1 MKMLLHA
8 CCAPCSLEPTRIL
21 LEHGTDITVYFSN
34 SNIAPKAEYDKRL
47 AELRTFASD
56 IGLRL
61 IEGEFDPDAWENT
74 AGVIGEGLAAE
85 CNINDFSRD
94 VETVA
99 ELLDDEHRQ
108 ERCRACYRQR
118 LEESARAAVDG
129 GFDTLSTTLAVSP
142 YQFTEVIREELDR
155 VCAHYG
161 LTPYFEDWRPFYD
174 NATAR
179 SREMG
184 MYRQNYCG
192 CRFSIAEGR
201 ATREFIKHRNAQK
214 KAQERAAH
222 ADEIAAAE
230 AKRKE
235 RAAERSAYNKKQERK
250 RAVLKALREQRNAS
264 SEEYTN
270 HKETNRE
277 NQ

>member
-21 LEHGTDITVYFSN
+21 LERGTDITVYFSN

-47 AELRTFASD
+47 AELRTFANEA
-56 IGLRL
+56 GLHL
-61 IEGEFDPDAWENT
+61 IEGEFEPAAWENA
-74 AGVIGEGLAAE
+74 AGVIGERLAAE

-118 LEESARAAVDG
+118 LKESAKAAVNG

-155 VCAHYG
+155 ACAQYG

-179 SREMG
+179 SRKMG

-235 RAAERSAYNKKQERK
+235 RAIERSAYNKKQERK

-264 SEEYTN
+264 SEE
-270 HKETNRE
+270 
-277 NQ
+277 

>member
-21 LEHGTDITVYFSN
+21 LERGTDITVYFSN
-34 SNIAPKAEYDKRL
+34 SSIAPKAEYDKRL
-47 AELRTFASD
+47 AELRTFASG
-56 IGLRL
+56 IGLHL
-61 IEGEFDPDAWENT
+61 IEGEFKPDAWENT

-99 ELLDDEHRQ
+99 ELLDDKHRQ

-118 LEESARAAVDG
+118 LEESAKAAVDG

-264 SEEYTN
+264 S
-270 HKETNRE
+270 KE
-277 NQ
+277 